1 MSTKKMTL
9 SQVMKYLEQQG
20 DEKVRLRYVRDGAGD
35 NVFGVLLGT
44 IRRLAET
51 LGPDHELG
59 LELWATGNHEARVLV
74 CMVLDPEVLTEKEA
88 RALIEPLSN
97 PTLVDELV
105 GRMLV
110 RAPIAAA
117 LQARW
122 MDGSDEL
129 PRRAGWR
136 ILAGRIERGSVKEL
150 DVGATLARI
159 ERELPPAPYRVKE
172 GINYC
177 LFRIGVHLPAHRA
190 EAIAV
195 GERLGRWDP
204 RPVSKGC
211 TSSYTPEWI
220 PAWLALC
227 RGEKTEAR
235 KAMDAAARAK
245 KPRSGGQPAISKAT
259 ATPARSKSAKNKQA
273 AATRTR

>member
-20 DEKVRLRYVRDGAGD
+20 DEKVRLRHVRNGAGD
-35 NVFGVLLGT
+35 NVFGVLLGK
-44 IRRLAET
+44 IRGLAET
-51 LGPDHELG
+51 LGTNHQLG
-59 LELWATGNHEARVLV
+59 LELWKTGNHEARILA
-74 CMVLDPEVLTEKEA
+74 CMVLDPEALTEKEA
-88 RALIEPLSN
+88 RALLEPLSN

-105 GRMLV
+105 GRVLV
-110 RAPIAAA
+110 NAPIAAR
-117 LQARW
+117 LQERW
-122 MDGSDEL
+122 MDGKGEL

-136 ILAGRIERGSVKEL
+136 ILAGRIERGSVKDL
-150 DVGATLARI
+150 DLGATLSRI
-159 ERELPPAPYRVKE
+159 ERELPPAPYPVKE

-211 TSSYTPEWI
+211 TSSYAPEWI

-235 KAMDAAARAK
+235 KAMDAAAESRRSRAN
-245 KPRSGGQPAISKAT
+245 
-259 ATPARSKSAKNKQA
+259 ATPARKRQQRQRVS
-273 AATRTR
+273 R

>member
-9 SQVMKYLEQQG
+9 PEVMKYLEQQG
-20 DEKVRLRYVRDGAGD
+20 DEKVRLRHVRSGAGD
-35 NVFGVLLGT
+35 DVFGVLLGT
-44 IRRLAET
+44 IRGLAET
-51 LGPDHELG
+51 LGTNHSLG
-59 LELWATGNHEARVLV
+59 LELWKTGNHEARILA
-74 CMVLDPEVLTEKEA
+74 CMVLDPDALSEKEA
-88 RALIEPLSN
+88 RGLLESLSN
-97 PTLVDELV
+97 PVLVDELV
-105 GRMLV
+105 GRVLV
-110 RAPIAAA
+110 KAPIAAR
-117 LQARW
+117 LQERW
-122 MDGSDEL
+122 MDGKGEL

-136 ILAGRIERGSVKEL
+136 ILAGRIEHGSAKDL
-150 DVGATLARI
+150 DVEATLARI
-159 ERELPPAPYRVKE
+159 ERELPSAPYRVQE

-211 TSSYTPEWI
+211 TPSYVPEWV

-235 KAMDAAARAK
+235 KAMDAAAEARRARANQAGSRQQR
-245 KPRSGGQPAISKAT
+245 KPRLSRQ
-259 ATPARSKSAKNKQA
+259 
-273 AATRTR
+273 